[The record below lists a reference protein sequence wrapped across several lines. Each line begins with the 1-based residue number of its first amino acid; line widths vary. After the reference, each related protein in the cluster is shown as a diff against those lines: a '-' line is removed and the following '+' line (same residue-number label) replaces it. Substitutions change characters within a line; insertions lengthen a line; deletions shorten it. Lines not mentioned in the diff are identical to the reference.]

1 MSKDDNKNAKFWIH
15 PDDFNRIIA
24 YAKSAYDQFK
34 CEIGGQMVCIED
46 AEGDFILKAPVILKQ
61 DIASATCDLD
71 AEALAVHYGKMIEE
85 YGRNVRHCWWHS
97 HHTMAA
103 FWSGT
108 DNETILTCPSKD
120 WTVSLV
126 VNLKREYKLRIQFFK
141 PFLHEENVEL
151 NFLSLET
158 EDDEEIDK
166 EVKELCSK
174 PSYAVTRPIKSTT
187 YVNGRPVS
195 QQQSLLHG
203 YTDSYG
209 GYAYGRNDAW
219 DDELEF
225 NSYNQASTD
234 KQHHN
239 AWLNTLVDK
248 SKMPGKEQDKF
259 NLEVEAI
266 VDRIHGGK
274 EIEAK
279 EFKLWNDFVK
289 KQNKKLKKY
298 NLRIGKIKN
307 VREWEHLSFYY
318 MPEDY
323 LENIVE
329 EVTPL

>member
-1 MSKDDNKNAKFWIH
+1 M
-15 PDDFNRIIA
+15 
-24 YAKSAYDQFK
+24 
-34 CEIGGQMVCIED
+34 
-46 AEGDFILKAPVILKQ
+46 
-61 DIASATCDLD
+61 
-71 AEALAVHYGKMIEE
+71 
-85 YGRNVRHCWWHS
+85 
-97 HHTMAA
+97 
-103 FWSGT
+103 
-108 DNETILTCPSKD
+108 
-120 WTVSLV
+120 
-126 VNLKREYKLRIQFFK
+126 
-141 PFLHEENVEL
+141 
-151 NFLSLET
+151 
-158 EDDEEIDK
+158 
-166 EVKELCSK
+166 KELCSK

-298 NLRIGKIKN
+298 NLRIGKITN